1 MIHFSK
7 KHVRY
12 FLILIF
18 LIFIVFFIFFL
29 RIIPSFNIN
38 IINNENNINYL
49 HMSNEIFYR
58 QTLNNC
64 GPYSVMAVIN
74 ILHGLNIDPEILAQE
89 TKWRIRKNLTFPQ
102 GVIDLLHKHNIT
114 TKEFSMKLYSD
125 NEKITWLKNQIE
137 NNNPIILLLK
147 VENIQHYF
155 TIIGYD
161 ENGFM
166 IYDSLQEKHKENS
179 RKTIIDREDN
189 IGNRYYSNDKLIKL
203 WNKGG
208 YKIFFRN
215 WAIVCY

>member
-1 MIHFSK
+1 MVHFSRK
-7 KHVRY
+7 FIKY
-12 FLILIF
+12 FIILVF
-18 LIFIVFFIFFL
+18 LIFIVFFVFFT
-29 RIIPSFNIN
+29 RMIPSLNIN
-38 IINNENNINYL
+38 IVSNENSIYYL

-64 GPYSVMAVIN
+64 GTYSVMAVIN
-74 ILHGLNIDPEILAQE
+74 ILHGLKIDPEVLAQE
-89 TKWRIRKNLTFPQ
+89 TKWRIRKNMTFPQ
-102 GVIDLLHKHNIT
+102 GLIDLLHKRNIT

-125 NEKITWLKNQIE
+125 NDKVSWLKNQID

-161 ENGFM
+161 GNGFM
-166 IYDSLQEKHKENS
+166 IYDSLQEKQEENS
-179 RKTIIDREDN
+179 RKTIIEREDN
-189 IGNRYYSNDKLIKL
+189 IGNRYYSNDKLIEL

-215 WAIVCY
+215 WAIVCF